1 MADDPKGRV
10 AAGVLAAH
18 VVCCGGLVL
27 VATGALSGFGAWLLG
42 DGLAWLAVAAGA
54 VAAAGYV
61 AWRRRG
67 RAACATATLDAPPPA
82 ASER

>member
-1 MADDPKGRV
+1 MADEPKGRV
-10 AAGVLAAH
+10 AAGLHDAH
-18 VVCCGGLVL
+18 VDSVVGLVL

-67 RAACATATLDAPPPA
+67 RAACPAATLDAPPPA
-82 ASER
+82 AGER